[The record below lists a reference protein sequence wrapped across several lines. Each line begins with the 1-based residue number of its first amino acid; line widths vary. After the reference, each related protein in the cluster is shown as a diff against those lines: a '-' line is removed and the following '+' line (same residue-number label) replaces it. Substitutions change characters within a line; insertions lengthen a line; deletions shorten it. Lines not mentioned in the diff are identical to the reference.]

1 MKTKVIKIG
10 NSKGVRLS
18 KFVLEEAK
26 IGDEVDLKIRG
37 GKIILSPIKKEKKEK
52 VAALTD
58 FNDEYLLSLP
68 AFARDWDRPEEDAA
82 WAYLQ

>member
-18 KFVLEEAK
+18 KFVLEEAQ
-26 IGDEVDLKIRG
+26 IGDEVELKVQN
-37 GKIILSPIKKEKKEK
+37 GKVILTPIKQKKP
-52 VAALTD
+52 AASSG

-68 AFARDWDRPEEDAA
+68 AFARDWDRPEEDEA
-82 WAYLQ
+82 WTYLQ